1 MGALLGSSLCNKM
14 KRVVKLDDFDY
25 ELPRRLIAQRPRSPR
40 DASRLMVLRRKIGT
54 WEHARFSDLP
64 ELVSERDLLVLND
77 SRVLPARLAAV
88 KETGGQIEVLL
99 LDALESQIWRALLKP
114 GRRARAGDLL
124 TVHPELLS
132 IRVLDAP
139 GPAVRQVRLEPA
151 GDLQEVLERVGRTPL
166 PPYIQRGVDSR
177 DREAYQTVYAA
188 RPGSAA
194 APTAGLHFTEALLS
208 RLNHCKIT
216 LHVGYGTFQP
226 VVADRV
232 EDHRMHSEYYE
243 VSAESARRI
252 RRHRRAGGRVIA
264 VGTTSTRVLE
274 QVHRRHGDV
283 VEDRGWTDL
292 FVKPGFEFG
301 VIGGLITNFH
311 LPRTSLLLLLAAFA
325 GDRLLKE
332 SYREAVARCYRFYSY
347 GDAMIV
353 V

>member
-1 MGALLGSSLCNKM
+1 M

-25 ELPRRLIAQRPRSPR
+25 ELPRRLIAQRPHSPR
-40 DASRLMVLRRKIGT
+40 DASRLMVLRRQTGT
-54 WEHARFSDLP
+54 WEHARFADLP
-64 ELVSERDLLVLND
+64 DLVSEQDLLVLND

-88 KETGGQIEVLL
+88 KETGGQVEVLL
-99 LDALESQIWRALLKP
+99 LDALESQVWRALLKP

-132 IRVLDAP
+132 IRVLDDP

-166 PPYIQRGVDSR
+166 PPYIRREVDSR

-226 VVADRV
+226 VVAERV

-243 VSAESARRI
+243 VSADSARRI
-252 RRHRRAGGRVIA
+252 RRQRRAGGRVIA

-274 QVHRRHGDV
+274 QVQRRHGEV

-325 GDRLLKE
+325 GERLLKE

-347 GDAMIV
+347 GDAMLIV
-353 V
+353 